1 MTAGNRASPPGLK
14 EEVGSFRSLIW
25 LYIPH
30 TWAGGGSTT
39 GKRRRMGWDVGTG
52 ALSLVCAPRQEQ
64 RVPRGGLQ
72 GDDGTPTAIS

>member
-1 MTAGNRASPPGLK
+1 
-14 EEVGSFRSLIW
+14 
-25 LYIPH
+25 
-30 TWAGGGSTT
+30 
-39 GKRRRMGWDVGTG
+39 MGWDVGTG